1 MIHIPD
7 KKELSDFA
15 EQYKLNTIILFGSAL
30 NNSFS
35 EESDIDIAVIG
46 NTKLSLDELFELE
59 MYYEDYY
66 GRTIDVV
73 DLKSESLDFFIKVN
87 ILNTGEVLFS
97 NDNYKSLEQIRDDV
111 EWYYRENEAFFSFRR
126 RNVLS

>member
-46 NTKLSLDELFELE
+46 NTTLSLDELFELE

-97 NDNYKSLEQIRDDV
+97 NDNYKSLERIRDDV
-111 EWYYRENEAFFSFRR
+111 EWYYRENETFFSFRR
-126 RNVLS
+126 RDVLS

>member
-111 EWYYRENEAFFSFRR
+111 EWYYRENETFFSFRR